1 MNQHLSEET
10 APLVPVPASRRRW
23 LSHILAAA
31 GPDLV
36 LLVLFLLTLGVL
48 VRAYGASFKWVEG
61 PIVISAGITF
71 GLVAI
76 ATVRRLPAALRGHL
90 GARALLVT
98 TARST
103 FRDWAP
109 FVALMWAFQCME
121 TYTGVVRKTT
131 IDDALYRLDLAWFG
145 VEPTVW
151 AGRLFHP
158 LLTDWMALAYGLYF
172 IMPMVLA
179 TALSLRGRRE
189 DFREMSTAVVIQ
201 LGIGFV
207 LCLLFPAG
215 PPRYY
220 EPFQHGVFT
229 PPHLHSWVGIFEL
242 QQGAFDSADPLRT
255 RSAFPSLHCSLALLT
270 LVYARRFGSC
280 LFPQRPRLYFRIC
293 LPVVISLWLSTIY
306 LRHHWV
312 PDILAGLVLGMLAC
326 LIAQWLRKHWP
337 SLPRA
342 GQGRSADGPWSS
354 AVSKTWQRLP

>member
-1 MNQHLSEET
+1 MLDPSLRQAESKPLSPSPVT
-10 APLVPVPASRRRW
+10 VWSAPV
-23 LSHILAAA
+23 LAPRSPWWIRIVAGM

-36 LLVLFLLTLGVL
+36 LLGLFLLTLGVL
-48 VRAYGASFKWVEG
+48 VRSYGASFKWVEG
-61 PIVISAGITF
+61 PIVISAGIMIS
-71 GLVAI
+71 LVAI
-76 ATVRRLPAALRGHL
+76 SAVRHLPAALAGQP
-90 GARALLVT
+90 GARAAILS

-103 FRDWAP
+103 ARDWAP
-109 FVALMWAFQCME
+109 FVGLMWAFQCME

-158 LLTDWMALAYGLYF
+158 LLTDWMAFAYGLYF

-189 DFREMSTAVVIQ
+189 DFREISSAVVIQ

-220 EPFQHGVFT
+220 EPFQHGAFT
-229 PPHLHSWVGIFEL
+229 PPHLHSWLGIFEL

-255 RSAFPSLHCSLALLT
+255 RSAFPSLHCSLAFLT
-270 LVYARRFGSC
+270 LMYARRFGSGV
-280 LFPQRPRLYFRIC
+280 FPRRPLLYFWIC
-293 LPVVISLWLSTIY
+293 LPLVISLWLSTIY
-306 LRHHWV
+306 LRHHWI
-312 PDILAGLVLGMLAC
+312 PDILAGLVLGFVAN
-326 LIAQWLRKHWP
+326 LIAPWLRRRWP
-337 SLPRA
+337 SLPRT
-342 GQGRSADGPWSS
+342 GQGA
-354 AVSKTWQRLP
+354 

>member
-1 MNQHLSEET
+1 MLDPSSLST
-10 APLVPVPASRRRW
+10 THIQSPPSTKSLSSPMSRQSR
-23 LSHILAAA
+23 LSRVLAIA

-36 LLVLFLLTLGVL
+36 LLSLFLLTLGVL
-48 VRAYGASFKWVEG
+48 IRAYGASFKWVEG
-61 PIVISAGITF
+61 PIVISAGIMLS
-71 GLVAI
+71 LVAI
-76 ATVRRLPAALRGHL
+76 STIRHLPAALQGRPG
-90 GARALLVT
+90 GRTMLVT
-98 TARST
+98 TARNT

-109 FVALMWAFQCME
+109 FVCLMWAFQCME

-131 IDDALYRLDLAWFG
+131 IDDALYRMDLAWFG

-151 AGRLFHP
+151 VGHLFHP
-158 LLTDWMALAYGLYF
+158 LLTDWMAFTYGLYF

-229 PPHLHSWVGIFEL
+229 PPHLHSWLGIFEL

-255 RSAFPSLHCSLALLT
+255 RSAFPSLHCSLAFLT
-270 LVYARRFGSC
+270 LMYAYSFGSSV
-280 LFPQRPRLYFRIC
+280 FPRRPRLYFWIC
-293 LPVVISLWLSTIY
+293 LPLVISLWLSTIY

-312 PDILAGLVLGMLAC
+312 PDILAGLVLGFVAH
-326 LIAQWLRKHWP
+326 LIAPWLRKHWP
-337 SLPRA
+337 RLHPA
-342 GQGRSADGPWSS
+342 KQGS
-354 AVSKTWQRLP
+354 

>member
-1 MNQHLSEET
+1 MLDPLLRQAERKPHSPSTKATPPVLAPRAPWWQH
-10 APLVPVPASRRRW
+10 V
-23 LSHILAAA
+23 LAFL

-36 LLVLFLLTLGVL
+36 LLGLFLLTLGAL

-61 PIVISAGITF
+61 PIVISAGIMI
-71 GLVAI
+71 GLVVLSA
-76 ATVRRLPAALRGHL
+76 VRHLPAALAGQP
-90 GARALLVT
+90 GARAAIVATART
-98 TARST
+98 TA
-103 FRDWAP
+103 RDWAP
-109 FVALMWAFQCME
+109 FVGLMWAFQCME

-131 IDDALYRLDLAWFG
+131 IDDALYRMDLAWFG

-172 IMPMVLA
+172 IMPMVLG

-189 DFREMSTAVVIQ
+189 DFREMSSAVVIQ

-229 PPHLHSWVGIFEL
+229 PPHLHSWLGIFEL
-242 QQGAFDSADPLRT
+242 QQGAFDSADPIRT
-255 RSAFPSLHCSLALLT
+255 RSAFPSLHCSLAFLT
-270 LVYARRFGSC
+270 LMYARRFGSSV
-280 LFPQRPRLYFRIC
+280 FPQRPRLYFWIC
-293 LPVVISLWLSTIY
+293 LPLVVSLWLSTIY
-306 LRHHWV
+306 LRHHWI
-312 PDILAGLVLGMLAC
+312 PDILAGLILGFVAN
-326 LIAQWLRKHWP
+326 LIAPWLRRHWP

-342 GQGRSADGPWSS
+342 KQGP
-354 AVSKTWQRLP
+354 